1 MDIKNTIERM
11 RRVLLVASKP
21 DKSEFMQSAKITGL
35 GFAIIGGIGF
45 VIFIIVQLITAGA
58 GL

>member
-21 DKSEFMQSAKITGL
+21 DKTDFRQAVKITGL
-35 GFAIIGGIGF
+35 GFVIIGVIGF
-45 VIFIIVQLITAGA
+45 VIFLTVQILTQGVGI
-58 GL
+58 